1 VNAERQLLVAL
12 LALTFVTGIVDAV
25 SFLGLGHVFTANMT
39 GNVVLLGFAVAGAS
53 GLSVARSSL
62 SLLGFLAGAVLG
74 GRLALVM
81 INATRRRWIFTA
93 GALEAVLL
101 FGAAVVSMGLDTGAE
116 TPSRRIYAV
125 IVLTAAAMGLRTA
138 TVRRLAVLDMTTT
151 VLTQLLAALAA
162 ESRLAGG
169 ANPRLGRRVA
179 ALLLMFAGAAA
190 GMLLL
195 RHGLVLPLVVSGVCV
210 LTASAYAGVIA
221 LSEPSPGAR

>member
-1 VNAERQLLVAL
+1 VNAERQLLAAL

-74 GRLALVM
+74 GRLGLVM
-81 INATRRRWIFTA
+81 INATRRRWICTA

-101 FGAAVVSMGLDTGAE
+101 FGAAGVSMELDTAAE
-116 TPSRRIYAV
+116 TPSHRIYAV
-125 IVLTAAAMGLRTA
+125 IVLTAAAMGLRSA
-138 TVRRLAVLDMTTT
+138 TVRRLGVLDMTTT
-151 VLTQLLAALAA
+151 VLTQTLAALAA
-162 ESRLAGG
+162 DSPLAGG
-169 ANPRLGRRVA
+169 TNPRLGRRVG

-195 RHGLVLPLVVSGVCV
+195 RHGLALPLVVSGVCV
-210 LTASAYAGVIA
+210 LTASAYAGVTA